1 MCYEDSKAWLRVL
14 WWMRRVMGFVK
25 RLWHSCDFFV
35 RVKMWSKELWIYLSS
50 PDQLRTI
57 DSLITPVS
65 SEPCGLVRLQTEC
78 TDCWRGNVHK
88 WNVQGL
94 GNYLNEELET
104 NSKALLV
111 LETLELLKGLWVPM
125 SILNKPIDVY
135 TISPP
140 AVCHTLC
147 LIYTIVRFDDLN
159 ITLKR
164 KSVEKEN
171 NEYGIIDLKLSS
183 HWALVL
189 LRSIYFLISNLS
201 ANRERYNL
209 ICYDR

>member
-1 MCYEDSKAWLRVL
+1 MDGSLSTDHRSCRKRPKLLYFMVYLLKHVAIIQRDVL
-14 WWMRRVMGFVK
+14 WRFRSVAKGVWWMWRMMGFVK

-35 RVKMWSKELWIYLSS
+35 RVKMWSKALWIYLSS
-50 PDQLRTI
+50 PDQLVTI

-147 LIYTIVRFDDLN
+147 LIYTIVRFDVLN
-159 ITLKR
+159 T
-164 KSVEKEN
+164 
-171 NEYGIIDLKLSS
+171 
-183 HWALVL
+183 
-189 LRSIYFLISNLS
+189 
-201 ANRERYNL
+201 
-209 ICYDR
+209 